1 MQCVQNSMLCPSKFT
16 CRNFSLQWGG
26 IREGAFRKSLVRQHH
41 EDTLMGI
48 GLVLVT
54 SPRAVTTYLTKET

>member
-1 MQCVQNSMLCPSKFT
+1 MQCVQSSMLRPSKFT
-16 CRNFSLQWGG
+16 CRHFSLQWGG
-26 IREGAFRKSLVRQHH
+26 IREGAFRKSLVRRHH